1 MVAKCDLTFNNPVLL
16 YIWLSPYV
24 SLTSLENI
32 CEIAGHDRDV
42 TLPLRVL
49 QQKKKLYIWHN
60 LTSSK
65 KKNKEKNPLMIMMM
79 LFSYTIFFFGNTGPK
94 LMGCKCKLYTK
105 RLFWIQVPETNRK
118 MFCSVFCFWST
129 ASLFKIFCEIKKLY
143 IRVYIHIYLC
153 VYIYDYFSLTLGL

>member
-65 KKNKEKNPLMIMMM
+65 KNKEKKPFDDNDDVIFIYYF
-79 LFSYTIFFFGNTGPK
+79 LFRKYW
-94 LMGCKCKLYTK
+94 TK
-105 RLFWIQVPETNRK
+105 VDG
-118 MFCSVFCFWST
+118 M
-129 ASLFKIFCEIKKLY
+129 
-143 IRVYIHIYLC
+143 
-153 VYIYDYFSLTLGL
+153 